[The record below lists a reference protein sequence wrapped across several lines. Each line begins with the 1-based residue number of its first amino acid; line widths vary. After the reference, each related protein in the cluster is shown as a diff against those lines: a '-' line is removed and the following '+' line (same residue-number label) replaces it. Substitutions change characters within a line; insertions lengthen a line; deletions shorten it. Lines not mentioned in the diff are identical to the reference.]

1 MHFVEI
7 KQITLNRP
15 GAKGCVLGVATSP
28 SACFSRQ
35 IGNFSRQND
44 EVTLRFVCKM
54 RCSTCITFGQ
64 LALIRIS

>member
-15 GAKGCVLGVATSP
+15 GAKGCVLGVTTSP

-35 IGNFSRQND
+35 IGNFSRQLN
-44 EVTLRFVCKM
+44 EVALSCVSLMQNTLLYVHN
-54 RCSTCITFGQ
+54 TW
-64 LALIRIS
+64 LAGID